1 MVPGEAVG
9 HEMSLSSK
17 EAILAAARRNAQA
30 HGYSGLNFRDL
41 ADEVGIK
48 AASIYHHFPSKADL
62 GAAVAKRYWED
73 TAAELESML
82 AETSDPFGCLQQYP
96 DIFRKSLEADNRMCL
111 CSFMA
116 AEYDDLPEA
125 VKKEVQTFADVNVAW
140 LSKVL
145 SAAAV
150 VNSGESE
157 QRARAIFAAVA
168 GAQLMARSRSDIS
181 LFDSLIDSYRVAGLL
196 PAQTVRAGRSSGAPG
211 KPGRVRSRRLA

>member
-1 MVPGEAVG
+1 
-9 HEMSLSSK
+9 MSSSSK
-17 EAILAAARRNAQA
+17 EAILAAARRTAQA

-41 ADEVGIK
+41 AGEVGIR

-62 GAAVAKRYWED
+62 GAAVARRYWED
-73 TAAELESML
+73 TAANLESML
-82 AETSDPFGCLQQYP
+82 AETSDPVRCLRRYS
-96 DIFRKSLEADNRMCL
+96 DVFRKALESDNRMCL

-125 VKKEVQTFADVNVAW
+125 VKQEVQTFADINVAW

-145 SAAAV
+145 TAAAV

-181 LFDSLIDSYRVAGLL
+181 LYDALIDSYRVAGLL
-196 PAQTVRAGRSSGAPG
+196 PA
-211 KPGRVRSRRLA
+211 

>member
-1 MVPGEAVG
+1 
-9 HEMSLSSK
+9 MSSSSK
-17 EAILAAARRNAQA
+17 EAILAAARRTAQA
-30 HGYSGLNFRDL
+30 HGYGGLNFRDL

-62 GAAVAKRYWED
+62 GAAVARRYWED

-82 AETSDPFGCLQQYP
+82 AETSDPFRCLQQYP
-96 DIFRKSLEADNRMCL
+96 GIFRKSLESDNRMCL

-125 VKKEVQTFADVNVAW
+125 VKKEVQAFADVNVAW

-150 VNSGESE
+150 VDFGESE
-157 QRARAIFAAVA
+157 RRARAIFAAVA

-181 LFDSLIDSYRVAGLL
+181 LFDSLIESYRGAGLL
-196 PAQTVRAGRSSGAPG
+196 PEQTVQSSNSSDLA
-211 KPGRVRSRRLA
+211 KRRTSHS

>member
-1 MVPGEAVG
+1 
-9 HEMSLSSK
+9 MSSSSK
-17 EAILAAARRNAQA
+17 EAILAAARQTAQA

-62 GAAVAKRYWED
+62 GAAVARRYWED
-73 TAAELESML
+73 TAADLESML
-82 AETSDPFGCLQQYP
+82 AETSDPVHCLRQYP
-96 DIFRKSLEADNRMCL
+96 DVFRKSLESDNRMCL

-150 VNSGESE
+150 VDSRESE
-157 QRARAIFAAVA
+157 RRGRALFLPVPRA
-168 GAQLMARSRSDIS
+168 
-181 LFDSLIDSYRVAGLL
+181 
-196 PAQTVRAGRSSGAPG
+196 PTPG
-211 KPGRVRSRRLA
+211 EG

>member
-1 MVPGEAVG
+1 
-9 HEMSLSSK
+9 MSLSSR

-41 ADEVGIK
+41 AEQVGIK

-62 GAAVAKRYWED
+62 GAAVARRYWED

-82 AETSDPFGCLQQYP
+82 AETSDPLRCLKQYP

-196 PAQTVRAGRSSGAPG
+196 PEQTVQSSISSDLA
-211 KPGRVRSRRLA
+211 KKRVRSKGRR